1 MPIPRSSA
9 SRRSRGPSLIQDFA
23 LRTHRLRSRLGSALV
38 LTLLAAATA
47 AAQAPLPKV
56 TVVATGGTIA
66 GVSVSKTSFQRY
78 KAGSILM
85 SDMLKELKPNID
97 SIADVSVVQFG
108 NRASGGWDIP
118 DYYDLTL
125 AVDKALETADA
136 VVVTSGT
143 GTMDE
148 IVYWLDLTVRSQK
161 PVIITGAMRPWTVIG
176 TDGPANLFNAIVL
189 ASTRVTTCFG
199 TVLMLNDEFHAAKD
213 AFKSDAYRLDTFTSR
228 RTGILGFIDDT
239 KVHTFRAPPRVQD
252 CGDPARWRT
261 PFDLTKVSKTSMP
274 RTEVLMAY
282 QGAKQDDVLAT
293 MVAGGLKAVVLAGG
307 GVPAEARKAA
317 EAKGVVVV
325 STTRYRT
332 GENNLVPQ
340 KARLLLM
347 LARAFSDDPKQVKA
361 WYDQWSDFEFRA
373 PDEPGSITSGPA
385 KAASTAAMLGA
396 RTTP

>member
-1 MPIPRSSA
+1 MKNNRFSL
-9 SRRSRGPSLIQDFA
+9 RGA
-23 LRTHRLRSRLGSALV
+23 LL
-38 LTLLAAATA
+38 LTLLAAGSA
-47 AAQAPLPKV
+47 AGQAAKAPLPKV
-56 TVVATGGTIA
+56 TIVATGGTIA
-66 GVSVSKTSFQRY
+66 GLSVSKTSFQRY

-85 SDMLKELKPNID
+85 SDMLQTLKPQID
-97 SIADVSVVQFG
+97 SVADVSIVQFG
-108 NRASGGWDIP
+108 NRSSGGWDIP

-148 IVYWLDLTVRSQK
+148 IVYWLDLTVQSQK
-161 PVIITGAMRPWTVIG
+161 PVIITGAMRPWTVVG

-228 RTGILGFIDDT
+228 RTGILGFIDDL

-252 CGDPARWRT
+252 CSSPAKWRT
-261 PFDLTKVSKTSMP
+261 PFDLTKITKTSLP

-317 EAKGVVVV
+317 EAKGVVFV

-347 LARAFSDDPKQVKA
+347 LSRAFSDDPKQVLA
-361 WYDQWSDFEFRA
+361 WYNYWSDFEFRA
-373 PDEPGSITSGPA
+373 PDEPGSIT
-385 KAASTAAMLGA
+385 KAPGIGSAAGVALK
-396 RTTP
+396 